1 MRKKIL
7 ISGGLGKFAKQ
18 LLLQGSKKF
27 EIHAPSRQDM
37 DISSPRH
44 LYSHIIRFNPD
55 YFIHAAAMTRPMR
68 NHEISPIKSMKTNI
82 EGTCNVVEACCTT
95 GLKVIY
101 ISTDY
106 VYPGNDGNY
115 SESDGLLPFTKY
127 GWSKLGGECSVRIY
141 DNSLILRVCICDYP
155 FPHNQALTD
164 VKKSMMYNFEAA
176 EIIVKLLDQKG
187 VINIGGKSQTVYDF
201 ASKDNPN
208 IKKVRKQ
215 DIKDVYIAPDTS
227 MDTSKMRRIIN
238 D

>member
-37 DISSPRH
+37 NISSPRH

-127 GWSKLGGECSVRIY
+127 GWSKLGGECAVRMY
-141 DNSLILRVCICDYP
+141 DNSLILRIAMCEKP
-155 FPHNQALTD
+155 FPHSAAMVD
-164 VKKSMMYNFEAA
+164 VKKSSIFNDDAA
-176 EIIVKLLDQKG
+176 KITLQLLDEFG
-187 VINIGGKSQTVYDF
+187 IINIGGPNQSIYDF
-201 ASKDNPN
+201 VKTHQEVKPTCRNSADSTMMP
-208 IKKVRKQ
+208 
-215 DIKDVYIAPDTS
+215 DVS
-227 MDTSKMRRIIN
+227 MNTDKLNEISRRR
-238 D
+238 